1 MINLLIP
8 KMVFSVD
15 VLGQLLLCLNYFQ
28 WGMGGVGWGFN
39 EEQDLQQALVLG
51 RCLVMLKKK
60 VFMDVR
66 R

>member
-8 KMVFSVD
+8 KMVFSVG

-28 WGMGGVGWGFN
+28 WDMGGVGWGGVGWGFN

-51 RCLVMLKKK
+51 RCLVM
-60 VFMDVR
+60 
-66 R
+66 

>member
-28 WGMGGVGWGFN
+28 WGMGGVGWGGVGWGGGLTKN
-39 EEQDLQQALVLG
+39 KICSRLW
-51 RCLVMLKKK
+51 CLA
-60 VFMDVR
+60 DV
-66 R
+66 

>member
-1 MINLLIP
+1 
-8 KMVFSVD
+8 MVFSVD

-28 WGMGGVGWGFN
+28 WGMGGVGWGGVGVKRRTRSAAGSGAWQMFS
-39 EEQDLQQALVLG
+39 DVK
-51 RCLVMLKKK
+51 KKK

>member
-15 VLGQLLLCLNYFQ
+15 VLGQLLLCLHYFQ

-51 RCLVMLKKK
+51 RCLVM
-60 VFMDVR
+60 
-66 R
+66 